1 MIDKLNNFLAA
12 KVTLAELYLLGIA
25 LAALIILPDTIYSP
39 PPVKMYP
46 MSFLTAHERLLF
58 KSEKERIEWCRR
70 NNDCGILAE
79 AIAYEARSESEAGK
93 VSVAHT
99 ILNRVTDRRWG
110 DDIKSVVYE
119 PAQFSY
125 TGTQIQ
131 RTKPTD
137 KDWKSARLLAFE
149 VLHGMIGSP
158 VKDATHY
165 HTIDVSPGWAKKLEY
180 VATIDRHKFYR

>member
-1 MIDKLNNFLAA
+1 MDKLNNFLAT
-12 KVTLAELYLLGIA
+12 KVSLVELYLLGIA
-25 LAALIILPDTIYSP
+25 LAALIILPDTLYAP
-39 PPVKMYP
+39 PPVKMYE

-58 KSEKERIEWCRR
+58 KSEKERIEWCKR

-79 AIAYEARSESEAGK
+79 AIAYEARSEPETGK

-99 ILNRVTDRRWG
+99 ILNRVSDRRWG
-110 DDIKSVVYE
+110 NNIKSVVYQ

-149 VLHGMIGSP
+149 VLNGMVESP

-165 HTIDVSPGWAKKLEY
+165 HTLDASPGWAKRLEY
-180 VATIDRHKFYR
+180 VVTIGQHKFYR